1 MYGMVSVKKWLPFC
15 ARQGQIPRWLR
26 DANWHTR
33 RLEDRRLRQ
42 ISRRRFVTADP
53 PPFIIRVSSRE
64 ILPCCLPPFFSRLFA
79 RNRKS
84 RDQSNE
90 RWTTNGE
97 TIDSVVKRGDH
108 RSVAP
113 IIIGLRRGWNPP
125 FMLDRRRRLEKARKN
140 GRFYDRRT
148 KLDFYLFIFFFW
160 FSWCDEFNCNCP

>member
-1 MYGMVSVKKWLPFC
+1 MEWYPWKNDYHSARDKVKFRADCATRIDTRAGWRIVVYDRSRGDASLQPIPLLLSFVS
-15 ARQGQIPRWLR
+15 
-26 DANWHTR
+26 H
-33 RLEDRRLRQ
+33 
-42 ISRRRFVTADP
+42 
-53 PPFIIRVSSRE
+53 RE

-84 RDQSNE
+84 WDQSNE
-90 RWTTNGE
+90 RWTTNVE

-125 FMLDRRRRLEKARKN
+125 FMLDRRRRLEEARKN

-148 KLDFYLFIFFFW
+148 KLDFYLFIYFFLILLMRW
-160 FSWCDEFNCNCP
+160 I